1 VLEIQLPAI
10 YRARSAALDGED
22 VPQVAGTAG
31 LREDHVFVPT
41 ARRRRTAPT
50 APPIEEEE
58 VGLDPDLVSTDE
70 DIVSIDELLEWEGTE
85 EQGPIDTRIG
95 RLASLL
101 GIAAVLIAVLVLVF
115 AAGTDVASLFRS
127 LPGS

>member
-22 VPQVAGTAG
+22 VPQVVGTAE
-31 LREDHVFVPT
+31 LLEDHVFVPS
-41 ARRRRTAPT
+41 ARRLRTAPT
-50 APPIEEEE
+50 APPIEEDD
-58 VGLDPDLVSTDE
+58 VGLDPGVVSTDE
-70 DIVSIDELLEWEGTE
+70 DIVSIDELLVWEGTQE
-85 EQGPIDTRIG
+85 KGPIDTRIG

-101 GIAAVLIAVLVLVF
+101 SIAAVLIAVLVLVF

>member
-1 VLEIQLPAI
+1 MLEIQLPAI
-10 YRARSAALDGED
+10 YRARSAAPDGED

-31 LREDHVFVPT
+31 LREDRVVDSS
-41 ARRRRTAPT
+41 ARPLRTLPA
-50 APPIEEEE
+50 APPIEEDD
-58 VGLDPDLVSTDE
+58 VGLDPDLVVTD
-70 DIVSIDELLEWEGTE
+70 DVVSIDELLVWEGTE

-101 GIAAVLIAVLVLVF
+101 GIAAVLIAVLVLVL
-115 AAGTDVASLFRS
+115 AAGTDVTSLFRS

>member
-1 VLEIQLPAI
+1 MLEIQLPAV
-10 YRARSAALDGED
+10 YRAQSAAPDGED

-31 LREDHVFVPT
+31 LREDRGFESSARPLRTVP
-41 ARRRRTAPT
+41 A
-50 APPIEEEE
+50 APPIEEDD
-58 VGLDPDLVSTDE
+58 VGLDPGLVVTD
-70 DIVSIDELLEWEGTE
+70 DVVSIDELLVWEGTE

-101 GIAAVLIAVLVLVF
+101 GIAAVLIAVLVLVL
-115 AAGTDVASLFRS
+115 AAGTDVTSLFRS

>member
-1 VLEIQLPAI
+1 MLEIQLPAL
-10 YRARSAALDGED
+10 YRAPSAAPDGED

-31 LREDHVFVPT
+31 LREDRGFESSARPLRTVP
-41 ARRRRTAPT
+41 A
-50 APPIEEEE
+50 APPIEEDD
-58 VGLDPDLVSTDE
+58 VGLDPSLVVTD
-70 DIVSIDELLEWEGTE
+70 DVVSIDELLVWEGTE

-101 GIAAVLIAVLVLVF
+101 GIAAVLIAVLVLVL
-115 AAGTDVASLFRS
+115 AAGTDVTSLFRS

>member
-1 VLEIQLPAI
+1 MLEIQLPAV
-10 YRARSAALDGED
+10 YRAQSAAPDGED

-31 LREDHVFVPT
+31 LREDRGFESSARPLRTVP
-41 ARRRRTAPT
+41 A
-50 APPIEEEE
+50 APPIEEDD
-58 VGLDPDLVSTDE
+58 VGLDPSLVVTD
-70 DIVSIDELLEWEGTE
+70 DVVSIDELLVWEGTE

-101 GIAAVLIAVLVLVF
+101 GIAAVLIAVLVLVL
-115 AAGTDVASLFRS
+115 AAGTDVTSLFRS